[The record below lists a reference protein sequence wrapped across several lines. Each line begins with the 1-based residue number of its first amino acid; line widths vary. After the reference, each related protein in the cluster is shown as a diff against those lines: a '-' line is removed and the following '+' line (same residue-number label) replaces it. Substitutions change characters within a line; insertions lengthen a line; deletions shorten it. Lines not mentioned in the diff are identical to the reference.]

1 MSEQERLSFTPPS
14 EEPPEATSS
23 RSTPQPSGALT
34 APQAATQTSRRDS
47 ARELILVPIHLKAQ
61 QPEQPEQQ
69 PEQPHVLGSG
79 RPLGPRI
86 ALAAAAALVVVV
98 AVGGGLAF
106 EHRQQAN
113 ILAERAKETE
123 SLSLAVKSL
132 EMRLDAID
140 GAKSR
145 DDLADLRRSIG
156 EMKATVVS
164 SREFNGALA
173 QLSQRVDKLDHEEG
187 AKVDKLSD
195 RVDHEAGAVTT
206 ELAARIDKLEKRI
219 VAPAAPPTQPSQP
232 AQSSVLPR
240 MNANVSM
247 ETTGSIEKPRPVLR
261 SYIVLDASDDV
272 ALVAGRYGEREVR
285 QGEFLPGAGRIERI
299 ERKGA
304 SWIVLTSEGVI
315 PAADSPP
322 Y

>member
-1 MSEQERLSFTPPS
+1 MARP
-14 EEPPEATSS
+14 
-23 RSTPQPSGALT
+23 
-34 APQAATQTSRRDS
+34 APTRTSRRDS
-47 ARELILVPIHLKAQ
+47 GRELILVPIHQKME
-61 QPEQPEQQ
+61 QPEQPQEQAQQ
-69 PEQPHVLGSG
+69 PHALRPG
-79 RPLGPRI
+79 RSVRPRVAI
-86 ALAAAAALVVVV
+86 AAAAAFVVVV

-113 ILAERAKETE
+113 MLAERAKETE

-140 GAKSR
+140 GAKSS

-164 SREFNGALA
+164 AREFNGALA

-219 VAPAAPPTQPSQP
+219 VSPVSAPAQAPQPG
-232 AQSSVLPR
+232 QSSVLPKI
-240 MNANVSM
+240 NANVSM

-261 SYIVLDASDDV
+261 SYIVLDARDDF

-285 QGEFLPGAGRIERI
+285 QGEYLPGAGRIERI
-299 ERKGA
+299 ERKDGG
-304 SWIVLTSEGVI
+304 WIILTSQGLI
-315 PAADSPP
+315 PAADAPP
-322 Y
+322 D

>member
-1 MSEQERLSFTPPS
+1 MSEQENLSLTPPP
-14 EEPPEATSS
+14 EEPPAGTPSET
-23 RSTPQPSGALT
+23 TPQQTGALA
-34 APQAATQTSRRDS
+34 APEAAAQASRQDPS
-47 ARELILVPIHLKAQ
+47 RELILVPIRLKA
-61 QPEQPEQQ
+61 EQPE
-69 PEQPHVLGSG
+69 EPHTVRSG
-79 RPLGPRI
+79 RPPGRRFAI
-86 ALAAAAALVVVV
+86 AAAAALVVVAV
-98 AVGGGLAF
+98 AGALAW

-113 ILAERAKETE
+113 VLAERANETE
-123 SLSLAVKSL
+123 SLTQAVKSL
-132 EMRLDAID
+132 QMRLDAID
-140 GAKSR
+140 AAKSH
-145 DDLADLRRSIG
+145 DDLADMRRSIG
-156 EMKATVVS
+156 EMKSTVVS
-164 SREFNGALA
+164 AREFNGALA
-173 QLSQRVDKLDHEEG
+173 QLSQRVDKLDREEG

-195 RVDHEAGAVTT
+195 RVDHEAGAVAT
-206 ELAARIDKLEKRI
+206 ELAARIDKLEKR
-219 VAPAAPPTQPSQP
+219 VVTQVAPPTQASQP
-232 AQSSVLPR
+232 AQSSVLPK
-240 MNANVSM
+240 MNANISM